1 MAVYKSKKITKDG
14 RQYFFRIK
22 YRDLFGQIHDYSSP
36 KFKTKKEAEIEEA
49 RYKIKVNN
57 KEAFVSNITIEQAY
71 NEMIENKKNKVKK
84 QTLIKDENLF
94 KHFDKIKNKKINDI
108 NLYIYNECFL
118 KNIPEN
124 LSICYKNKIIGHF
137 KQIIEFSNKM
147 HNTSDSILKFVENFK
162 QVGAL
167 KKEMEFFEYSEY
179 LEFDKVIDS
188 FEYHTFFEI
197 LYFMG
202 LRKGELQA
210 LNWTDID
217 FEKNTLRINK
227 SLSKLRKEKYTI
239 SSPKTKN
246 SIRTLPMPK
255 RVAEDLKTMYN
266 DAIKYKGFKQTWFI
280 FGKTMPFPDATIH
293 YKKNQYCSKTP
304 SKKVIRVHDFRHSCA
319 SLLINQGASVA
330 LVSKY
335 LGHADVSITLRI
347 YTHMFKSEL
356 NGMVDLL
363 NKL

>member
-22 YRDLFGQIHDYSSP
+22 YRDLFGQIHDYSSQ

-84 QTLIKDENLF
+84 QTLTKENNIFKYFKNIKD
-94 KHFDKIKNKKINDI
+94 KKINDI
-108 NLYIYNECFL
+108 NLHMYNELLF
-118 KNIPEN
+118 NTIPNN
-124 LSICYKNKIIGHF
+124 LSVTYRNKILGLF
-137 KQIIEFSNKM
+137 RRIIIFSNKM
-147 HNTSDSILKFVENFK
+147 HNTSNGILKFVENFE
-162 QVGAL
+162 QVGTI

-179 LEFDKVIDS
+179 LEFDKAIDS

-197 LYFMG
+197 LYYMG

-210 LNWTDID
+210 LTWEDID
-217 FEKNTLRINK
+217 FDKNTLRINK
-227 SLSKLRKEKYTI
+227 TLTTKIKGEIYTV
-239 SSPKTKN
+239 SSPKTKS
-246 SIRTLPMPK
+246 SIRTLPMVEK
-255 RVAEDLKTMYN
+255 VSDDLKTMYN
-266 DAIKYKGFKQTWFI
+266 NAIKFKDFKKTWFV
-280 FGKTMPFPDATIH
+280 FGNALPFRETTIGV
-293 YKKNQYCSKTP
+293 KKNEYC
-304 SKKVIRVHDFRHSCA
+304 KKANVKQIRIHDFRHSCA
-319 SLLINQGASVA
+319 SLLINQGASIA

-335 LGHADVSITLRI
+335 LGHADISITLKT

-356 NGMVDLL
+356 DDMINIL